1 MSTSKSMACWCTEIG
16 WPDPSQDVGNEANR
30 FCTHAAVV
38 SSVHTTGRAGCASSG
53 SPAASSAGTGTNPT
67 RNLSESLLYTVSRG
81 SSCRVLI
88 AARWTRLALR
98 GHRTACGTL
107 AHPTMPLDRVR
118 GRCRAVYPILEQGEA
133 SCSLVQQA
141 VVQQAESF
149 KLSSGKALGGR
160 PEIATAIDTLV

>member
-1 MSTSKSMACWCTEIG
+1 
-16 WPDPSQDVGNEANR
+16 
-30 FCTHAAVV
+30 
-38 SSVHTTGRAGCASSG
+38 
-53 SPAASSAGTGTNPT
+53 
-67 RNLSESLLYTVSRG
+67 
-81 SSCRVLI
+81 
-88 AARWTRLALR
+88 
-98 GHRTACGTL
+98 
-107 AHPTMPLDRVR
+107 MPLDRVR